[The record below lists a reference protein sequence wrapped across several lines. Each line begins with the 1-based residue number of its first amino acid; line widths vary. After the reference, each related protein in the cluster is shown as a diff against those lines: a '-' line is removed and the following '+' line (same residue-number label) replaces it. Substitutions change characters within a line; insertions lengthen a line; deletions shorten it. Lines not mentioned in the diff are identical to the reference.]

1 MFAPAARTHY
11 SPPMRISELLPMLQM
26 AIGPVIL
33 ISGVGLL
40 LLSMTNRYARVI
52 DRARQ
57 LADALRGSPEE
68 RSRQLSEQLRILSR
82 RARIVRFS
90 ITLATVSVLLAALL
104 IIVLFLTALL
114 HLEVA
119 LLVVFLFTSCM
130 ASLIASLTAFI
141 LDFNIS
147 LAALDL
153 EIASGGQPPLPS

>member
-1 MFAPAARTHY
+1 
-11 SPPMRISELLPMLQM
+11 MLQM

-119 LLVVFLFTSCM
+119 LLVVVLFTSCK